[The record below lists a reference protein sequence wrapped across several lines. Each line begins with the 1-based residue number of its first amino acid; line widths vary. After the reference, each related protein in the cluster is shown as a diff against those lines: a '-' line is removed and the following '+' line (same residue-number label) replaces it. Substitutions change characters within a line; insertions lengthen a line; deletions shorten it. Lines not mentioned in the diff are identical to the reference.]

1 MGLITRWLEWMEG
14 APSSAATEAEP
25 SVVFSADIPT
35 PVDDYIV
42 AQQVE
47 TYLCKPVTREQAL
60 SVEAVLRGRNLICS
74 VATLPL
80 VERDKQGK
88 IVQSNLLDQVDPNVP
103 NVVFW
108 ASLVED
114 LIFDAIGWCRVVE
127 WEPSGYPKK
136 MTKFDRG
143 TVSLTPPRDVAKGL
157 RTLPSGEK
165 LPAGTVWVEGKPEQP
180 RDALGRPV
188 IIRFDSPNPPVLK
201 AAARAIRRLL
211 LLEASSARYADN
223 PRAQDYFSPVEGAD
237 SADDDEIKK
246 ILADWKTAR
255 KKGSTGYVPAALE
268 YHTVDALTPVELQ
281 IIEQQKQAML
291 SIANALGLDP
301 EDLGISTTS
310 RTYQN
315 GVDRRQDR
323 VNDVFAMYMRAIV
336 DRLKMQDMTRRG
348 HTVEYWLDD
357 YLKADPKTRWETH
370 VMASEI
376 HAKDVADIRA
386 EERLSPKPELEAA
399 AKAAQKAANAPK
411 TTPPQ
416 DEVARR
422 REQRATASTTLHV
435 GAQFSAE
442 DGDEQITFALTDEQA
457 AEFSTD
463 MAKRTITGLMV
474 PYGVVNTGTY
484 AKWRFHKGSIRF
496 GADLSRVKL
505 NMEHA
510 RSESFAYLKKAW
522 NTPAGLMGTF
532 QVDRS
537 DEGTKALQKAED
549 KVKDGFSIEVSFPN
563 GADGWEMTEAGNDF
577 VRDVKLNG
585 STLTGCALTSAPSF
599 DDARLTKVV
608 ASRNTNGKE
617 GLMPDDNKPEA
628 GGTLTMTPEVQ
639 AAFTTAVTE
648 GVKAALELQGEQ
660 FSTSI
665 QALIDAQQKPGEV
678 NPDGSRKAEFEV
690 KEAPIYRFD
699 GLRGEFDF
707 SSDLISAHK
716 EKDSEALKRAQ
727 TFLGEYFSNREFNA
741 RVTQLAGML
750 QQQNAAFAV
759 TTSNVAS
766 LNPSINRPDMYVDQ
780 LQYPTPIWDAIRKG
794 TIADN
799 TPFVLPKFNAS
810 SGLVADHVQGTE
822 PTPGALTT
830 TSQTITPTAVSG
842 KVEVTREAW
851 DQGGNPQLSVILWRQ
866 MVRAW
871 DEALEQGA
879 AGLLEGLSPAA
890 VTLTAGGVDDVLVDE
905 VTGAVVDLHFIR
917 GGFRFQDFFLEKGLY
932 KRLSQAKDGDG
943 RKLLPILGPQ
953 NADGSAGPLMAS
965 LNVAG
970 LAGRPSWALPYTGGA
985 ANDSYIF
992 NREDVHGWASA
1003 PQRLDFEYRVAFVDV
1018 ALWGYKAFACTRVDG
1033 VRKFIYD
1040 ETA

>member
-1 MGLITRWLEWMEG
+1 MGMFSRWLDHYLG
-14 APSSAATEAEP
+14 DAPVPAAADPGSE
-25 SVVFSADIPT
+25 VVERFSADIPT
-35 PVDDYIV
+35 PVDDYIL

-47 TYLCKPVTREQAL
+47 RYLAQPVTREQAL

-74 VATLPL
+74 VSTLPI
-80 VERDKQGK
+80 VERDKAGK
-88 IVQSNLLDQVDPNVP
+88 IVESRLLEQPDNNTP

-114 LIFDAIGWCRVVE
+114 LLFEAIAWCRVVE
-127 WEPSGYPKK
+127 WEPNGFPRK
-136 MTKFDRG
+136 MTKLDVK
-143 TVSLTPPRDVAKGL
+143 TVSLTPPKNVAKGL
-157 RTLPSGEK
+157 RTLPSGAQ
-165 LPAGTVWVEGKPEQP
+165 LPVGTVWVDGKPEAP
-180 RDALGRPV
+180 RDSRGRPV
-188 IIRFDSPNPPVLK
+188 IVRFDSPNPPVLK

-223 PRAQDYFSPVEGAD
+223 PRAQDYFSPVDGAD
-237 SADDDEIKK
+237 PLDDPEIAE
-246 ILADWKTAR
+246 ILAAWKLAR
-255 KKGSTGYVPAALE
+255 KRGSTGYIPAALE
-268 YHTVDALTPVELQ
+268 YHSVDAFTPVELQ
-281 IIEQQKQAML
+281 IIDQQKQAML

-323 VNDVFAMYMRAIV
+323 VNDVFSMYMSAIT

-348 HTVEYWLDD
+348 HTVGYWLDE

-370 VMASEI
+370 KMAVEMY
-376 HAKDVADIRA
+376 AKDVADVR
-386 EERLSPKPELEAA
+386 EEEGLSPKPELERA
-399 AKAAQKAANAPK
+399 AKAAQKAAA
-411 TTPPQ
+411 TPPTAPQ
-416 DEVARR
+416 DEVARK
-422 REQRATASTTLHV
+422 REQRVTAS
-435 GAQFSAE
+435 AQFSTE
-442 DGDEQITFALTDEQA
+442 GDEDETITFALTDDDA
-457 AEFSTD
+457 AQFSAD
-463 MAKRTITGLMV
+463 VDRRTITGLMV
-474 PYGVVNTGTY
+474 PWGVVNTGTY
-484 AKWRFHKGSIRF
+484 AKWRFHKGSIKL
-496 GADLSRVKL
+496 GKDLSRVKL
-505 NMEHA
+505 NMEHS
-510 RSESFAYLKKAW
+510 RSDSFAYLKKAW
-522 NTPAGLMGTF
+522 ATERGLMGTF

-537 DEGTKALQKAED
+537 EEGTKALHKAQD

-577 VRDVKLNG
+577 VRDVRPSG
-585 STLTGCALTSAPSF
+585 AHLTGCALTAAPSF
-599 DDARLTKVV
+599 DDARLTKVA
-608 ASRNTNGKE
+608 ASRTTNREE
-617 GLMPDDNKPEA
+617 GLMPDDNKPDA

-639 AAFTTAVTE
+639 AAFSTAVSE
-648 GVKAALELQGEQ
+648 GVKVALEGQNEV
-660 FSTSI
+660 FATSI

-678 NPDGSRKAEFEV
+678 NPDGSRKAQFEV
-690 KEAPIYRFD
+690 NEAPIYRFD
-699 GLRGEFDF
+699 GVRGEHDF
-707 SSDLISAHK
+707 SSDLVAAHK
-716 EKDSEALKRAQ
+716 NNDHEALKRAQ

-741 RVTQLAGML
+741 RIGQLASML
-750 QQQNAAFAV
+750 QQQANFAV
-759 TTSNVAS
+759 TTSNVAT
-766 LNPSINRPDMYVDQ
+766 LNPSVNRPDMYVDQ
-780 LQYPTPIWDAIRKG
+780 LQYPTPIWDAVRKG
-794 TIADN
+794 TISDN
-799 TPFVLPKFNAS
+799 TPFVLPKFNTS

-851 DQGGNPQLSVILWRQ
+851 DQGGNPQLSVIIWRQ

-879 AGLLEGLSPAA
+879 AALLESLSPAA

-905 VTGAVVDLHFIR
+905 VTGAIVDLHFIR

-932 KRLSQAKDGDG
+932 KRLSQAKDADG

-970 LAGRPSWALPYTGGA
+970 LAGRPSWALPYVGA
-985 ANDSYIF
+985 APNDSYIF

-1003 PQRLDFEYRVAFVDV
+1003 PQRLDFEYRVAFVDI

>member
-1 MGLITRWLEWMEG
+1 MGMFARWLDHWIGEAPG
-14 APSSAATEAEP
+14 AGGAAAEP
-25 SVVFSADIPT
+25 SVVFSHDIPT
-35 PVDDYIV
+35 PVDDHIL

-47 TYLCKPVTREQAL
+47 QYLSKPVTREQAL

-74 VATLPL
+74 VSTLPL
-80 VERDKQGK
+80 VERNKAGK
-88 IVQSNLLDQVDPNVP
+88 IVESRLLEQPDQNVP

-114 LIFDAIGWCRVVE
+114 LLFEAVAWCRAVE
-127 WEPSGYPKK
+127 WDSAGYP
-136 MTKFDRG
+136 TKVTKLDAK
-143 TVSLTPPRDVAKGL
+143 TVSIYPPKDVAKGL
-157 RTLPSGEK
+157 RTLPSGVK
-165 LPAGTVWVEGKPEQP
+165 LPAGTVWVEGVATPP

-223 PRAQDYFSPVEGAD
+223 PRAQDYFTPVDGAD
-237 SADDDEIKK
+237 SADDDEIKA
-246 ILADWKTAR
+246 ILHQWKTAR
-255 KKGSTGYVPAALE
+255 KNGSTGYVPAALE
-268 YHTVDALTPVELQ
+268 YHSVDALTPVELQ

-323 VNDVFAMYMRAIV
+323 VNDVFSMYMSAIT

-348 HTVEYWLDD
+348 HTVGYWLDE

-370 VMASEI
+370 KMAVEI
-376 HAKDVADIRA
+376 HAKDVADIR
-386 EERLSPKPELEAA
+386 EEEGLSPKPELERA
-399 AKAAQKAANAPK
+399 AKAAQKAAATPAPA
-411 TTPPQ
+411 PQ

-422 REQRATASTTLHV
+422 RAAREVNASVPSAVH
-435 GAQFSAE
+435 FSTE
-442 DGDEQITFALTDEQA
+442 DSDETITFALSDED
-457 AEFSTD
+457 AEQFSAD
-463 MAKRTITGLMV
+463 VAKRTITGLMV
-474 PYGVVNTGTY
+474 PWGVVNTGTY
-484 AKWRFHKGSIRF
+484 AKWRFHKGSIKL
-496 GADLSRVKL
+496 GKDLSRVKL
-505 NMEHA
+505 NMEHV
-510 RSESFAYLKKAW
+510 RSDSFAYLAKAW
-522 NTPAGLMGTF
+522 VTERGLMGTF

-537 DEGTKALQKAED
+537 DEGTKALHKAQD
-549 KVKDGFSIEVSFPN
+549 KVKDGFSIEISFPN

-577 VRDVKLNG
+577 VRDVRPNG
-585 STLTGCALTSAPSF
+585 SYLTGCALTSAPSF
-599 DDARLTKVV
+599 DDARLTKVA

-639 AAFTTAVTE
+639 AAFSAAVTE
-648 GVKAALELQGEQ
+648 GVKVAMEGANEQ
-660 FSTSI
+660 FATSI
-665 QALIDAQQKPGEV
+665 QALIDAQQTPGAV
-678 NPDGSRKAEFEV
+678 NPNGTQTAQFEV

-716 EKDSEALKRAQ
+716 EKDGEALKRAQ

-879 AGLLEGLSPAA
+879 ASLLEGLTVTT
-890 VTLTAGGVDDVLVDE
+890 VTLTDGAEDDVLVDE
-905 VTGAVVDLHFIR
+905 VTGAIVDLHFIR

-970 LAGRPSWALPYTGGA
+970 LAGRPAWALPYSAGA
-985 ANDSYIF
+985 ENDSYIF

-1018 ALWGYKAFACTRVDG
+1018 ALWGYKAFACTRTDG
-1033 VRKFIYD
+1033 VRKFAYD
-1040 ETA
+1040 ETV